1 MIVSTENVGGKT
13 QILEFSFNENFPVV
27 AQLSQIFGNES
38 WELLIAHETILIDRR

>member
-38 WELLIAHETILIDRR
+38 RELLTAHETVLMDRR